1 MPNHAVERTG
11 NKQALVP
18 RRSPRALG
26 GGRSEFTMGIARL
39 KALTG
44 ELIDVRFRT
53 YFSGTPGGGG
63 VASTKAADVRVSL
76 TVPPDRPHPDLVLV
90 KLHAEDLYGRDREFH
105 VTLEPTGERS
115 YSGQLDD
122 HLVIMTTGPGRPP
135 QSKEQGIEAMLIRG
149 ADCENLVDPINGS
162 LRFQVNLDWA
172 QFSD

>member
-1 MPNHAVERTG
+1 
-11 NKQALVP
+11 
-18 RRSPRALG
+18 
-26 GGRSEFTMGIARL
+26 MGIARL
-39 KALTG
+39 KAVTG

-76 TVPPDRPHPDLVLV
+76 TVPSDRPPPDLALV
-90 KLHAEDLYGRDREFH
+90 RLHAEDLYGTDREFH
-105 VTLEPTGERS
+105 VMLELSGERS

-135 QSKEQGIEAMLIRG
+135 QSKEQGIEAMLIRR
-149 ADCENLVDPINGS
+149 ADCENLVDPVNGS

>member
-1 MPNHAVERTG
+1 
-11 NKQALVP
+11 
-18 RRSPRALG
+18 
-26 GGRSEFTMGIARL
+26 MGTARL

-44 ELIDVRFRT
+44 ELIDIRFRT

-105 VTLEPTGERS
+105 VMLEPAGERS

-122 HLVIMTTGPGRPP
+122 HLVIMTTEPGRPP
-135 QSKEQGIEAMLIRG
+135 QSKEQGIEAMLIRDSG
-149 ADCENLVDPINGS
+149 CKSLVDPINGS

-172 QFSD
+172 QFSG

>member
-1 MPNHAVERTG
+1 
-11 NKQALVP
+11 
-18 RRSPRALG
+18 
-26 GGRSEFTMGIARL
+26 MGIARL
-39 KALTG
+39 KAGTG

-53 YFSGTPGGGG
+53 YFRGTPGGGG

-76 TVPPDRPHPDLVLV
+76 IVPPDRPHPDLVLV
-90 KLHAEDLYGRDREFH
+90 KLHAEDLDGRDREFH

-135 QSKEQGIEAMLIRG
+135 QSKEQGIELMLIRG
-149 ADCENLVDPINGS
+149 ADCENLVDPMNGS
-162 LRFQVNLDWA
+162 QRFQVKLDWA